1 MLGWMLTLT
10 RGHPS
15 PDVSLNDLS
24 VNRTDNGQLSYSIP
38 TVHRYNKCK
47 EAVRMNAATA
57 TKALKV
63 AGYLRVS
70 TDEQARDGLSLD
82 AQEARIRGYCVARGW
97 QLVRLERDEGKT
109 GKNLDRPGMQSLL
122 SNLDGIDV
130 VVVSKLD
137 RLTRSMRDLSTL
149 VDERFNGVALASLSE
164 SFDSSTA
171 SGKLSMN
178 LFGTIAQWE
187 GEVISERTAEALAHK
202 KANGQH
208 CGRIPFGFAIG
219 DDGKLHENPEQMAI
233 IVAMKRMH
241 GRGASVRTI
250 AAKHGVC
257 KTTAHKIVTTDMR
270 VIRSQGVK

>member
-1 MLGWMLTLT
+1 
-10 RGHPS
+10 
-15 PDVSLNDLS
+15 
-24 VNRTDNGQLSYSIP
+24 
-38 TVHRYNKCK
+38 
-47 EAVRMNAATA
+47 MNAATA

-70 TDEQARDGLSLD
+70 TDEQAREGLSLD

-187 GEVISERTAEALAHK
+187 GEVISERTTEALAHK
-202 KANGQH
+202 KTKGEH

-219 DDGKLHENPEQMAI
+219 DDGKLHEVAEQMAI
-233 IVAMKRMH
+233 IAQMKRMH

-270 VIRSQGVK
+270 VIRSWGAK

>member
-1 MLGWMLTLT
+1 
-10 RGHPS
+10 
-15 PDVSLNDLS
+15 
-24 VNRTDNGQLSYSIP
+24 
-38 TVHRYNKCK
+38 
-47 EAVRMNAATA
+47 MNA
-57 TKALKV
+57 TKGAKGLKV

-70 TDEQARDGLSLD
+70 TDEQARDGVSLD
-82 AQEARIRGYCVARGW
+82 VQEARIRGYCVARGW
-97 QLVRLERDEGKT
+97 QLVRLECDEGKT

-122 SNLDGIDV
+122 SNLDGVDV

-137 RLTRSMRDLSTL
+137 RLTRSMKDLSVL
-149 VDERFNGVALASLSE
+149 VDEQLNGVALASLSE

-187 GEVISERTAEALAHK
+187 GEMISERTTEALAHK
-202 KANGQH
+202 KANGEH
-208 CGRIPFGFAIG
+208 CGRIPFGFGIG
-219 DDGKLHENPEQMAI
+219 EDGKLHEVPEQMKTIA
-233 IVAMKRMH
+233 AMKRMA

-270 VIRSQGVK
+270 IIRSQGVK

>member
-1 MLGWMLTLT
+1 
-10 RGHPS
+10 
-15 PDVSLNDLS
+15 
-24 VNRTDNGQLSYSIP
+24 
-38 TVHRYNKCK
+38 
-47 EAVRMNAATA
+47 MNAAAA
-57 TKALKV
+57 TKGFKV

-70 TDEQARDGLSLD
+70 TDEQAREGLSLD
-82 AQEARIRGYCVARGW
+82 VQEARIRGYCVARGW

-109 GKNLDRPGMQSLL
+109 GKNLDRPGIQSLL
-122 SNLDGIDV
+122 SNLDGVDA

-137 RLTRSMRDLSTL
+137 RLTRSMKDLSVL
-149 VDERFNGVALASLSE
+149 VDERFGEVALASLSE

-187 GEVISERTAEALAHK
+187 GEMIAERTTEALAHK
-202 KANGQH
+202 KAKGEH

-219 DDGKLHENPEQMAI
+219 EDGKLHEVPEEMKTI
-233 IVAMKRMH
+233 TAMKRMH

-250 AAKHGVC
+250 AAKHNIS
-257 KTTAHKIVTTDMR
+257 KSTAHKLVTTDLR